1 MKIRSCTKCRKL
13 FDRKELKQLTT
24 ARLCS
29 KCYEDYQKLHF
40 TGEGLKYPHI
50 KNWKEEL
57 K

>member
-1 MKIRSCTKCRKL
+1 VKIRSCTKCRKL